1 MCTVVMVFRSVRR
14 QKMPTMPLYKA
25 IMERTNYVR
34 RFAGFRRLITLGRLS
49 NRGIQRGDLELH
61 NYYTQRGTWQARL
74 LKQLGFERKGSKNL

>member
-1 MCTVVMVFRSVRR
+1 MYTVVMVFRSVRR

-34 RFAGFRRLITLGRLS
+34 RFAGFRQLITIGRIS

-61 NYYTQRGTWQARL
+61 DYDPVRNMA
-74 LKQLGFERKGSKNL
+74 S